1 MRLREDCVVEQAGVS
16 VATTDLKHGFKSHLA
31 KSHSLGSTSG
41 GRCQYT
47 LCVSSQR
54 LGISVLIFSTI
65 SISSC
70 NEFSVSGSP
79 GGAGRTS
86 PVIKLINPSGI
97 SCHYCE
103 SGQIPHF

>member
-1 MRLREDCVVEQAGVS
+1 MAEV
-16 VATTDLKHGFKSHLA
+16 DLKLGFRSHLA

-41 GRCQYT
+41 GGCQYT

-54 LGISVLIFSTI
+54 LGIPVLIFSTI

-86 PVIKLINPSGI
+86 PVIKLINSCGI
-97 SCHYCE
+97 SSHYCE

>member
-1 MRLREDCVVEQAGVS
+1 MAAV
-16 VATTDLKHGFKSHLA
+16 DLKLGFRSHLA

-41 GRCQYT
+41 GGCQYT

-54 LGISVLIFSTI
+54 LGIPVLIFSTI

-86 PVIKLINPSGI
+86 PVIKLINSCGI
-97 SCHYCE
+97 SSHYCE